1 MKTMKITSMLLLLGL
16 FLTLSTNLYAQDPM
30 TAAPNAYKKV
40 LLENEKV
47 RVMEI
52 EIAPGDVVPW
62 HSHPDHVIYALTSG
76 KLEITDKGKTAT
88 VAEIKAGEAI
98 FMPAVTHTGKN
109 IGETPLKLIVTELKT
124 GKTNKIDKM

>member
-1 MKTMKITSMLLLLGL
+1 MKITSMLLLLGL